1 MWLGPVQLDQFSH
14 IIKEPGSI
22 HPFIPAPLTYWLFIF
37 VLTVLCSQYGC
48 HSSGY
53 HSPFRKWI
61 DRVLSVEPCF
71 PQMPSMSD
79 LSPHLIDSCDTRSLS
94 VQRRLNRCPPQP
106 EVKTKQTDKNRP
118 WGAGEMSQWTR
129 VWISGTQ
136 VKAWIIMQAAVTAV
150 LLQGDRGQEK
160 LQRVTDQLARLTQ
173 TTRNNKE
180 RESNKVKG
188 EDWHPRLSSGPR
200 MRMYTP
206 NWGSCG
212 ISDNMFSWKFS

>member
-22 HPFIPAPLTYWLFIF
+22 HPLSQRPWHTGFLSLFLLFYAHSMAAIAPGI
-37 VLTVLCSQYGC
+37 
-48 HSSGY
+48 
-53 HSPFRKWI
+53 I
-61 DRVLSVEPCF
+61 LSIQEMNRPCLISRAMF

-94 VQRRLNRCPPQP
+94 VQSRLNRCPPQP
-106 EVKTKQTDKNRP
+106 EVKTKQTKTDL

-129 VWISGTQ
+129 VWISRTQ
-136 VKAWIIMQAAVTAV
+136 VKAWIIMQASVTAV
-150 LLQGDRGQEK
+150 LLRGDGEQEK
-160 LQRVTDQLARLTQ
+160 PQRVIDQLSRLTQ
-173 TTRNNKE
+173 KKDNKE

-188 EDWHPRLSSGPR
+188 EGWHPRLSFGPR
-200 MRMYTP
+200 MRTYTP